1 MAHPSVVLFG
11 GGGRELAGSTKTCV
25 RIKQPVPNRTGSRSG
40 PNHIVGSAPPPTGAS
55 DRHLTWLES
64 RRDNRVTEL

>member
-25 RIKQPVPNRTGSRSG
+25 RIKQPVPNRRGSRSG
-40 PNHIVGSAPPPTGAS
+40 PKSHCRFGTSPTGAS
-55 DRHLTWLES
+55 DRHLTWLEP
-64 RRDNRVTEL
+64 RQYNRVTEL